1 MLRSSRVRPHNWR
14 LLSLLMVFT
23 LAHVKTVMAYEIVI
37 DGSTGVKPLVISLA
51 NTYRELQPAIQ
62 IEIGAGL
69 DPRARI
75 QALTHKKIDI
85 AMASHGID
93 SQQISKLGLQV
104 HRIAKIAVVMGVHH
118 GVDVPSISHQ
128 QLCDIYSGKINN
140 WKSLGGESGP
150 IIPFIRPNNEVDTEV
165 IIEHVPCFAEL
176 HLAADIQV
184 KNKSGQMATAL
195 AQTPG
200 AIGMTTLVRVA
211 QSNQHI
217 IPLALNGIPPTPSN
231 LMSDVYPLSRDVFL
245 ITASQPSPPVEEFLA
260 FVRSESGA
268 NIIRA
273 NNAVPAK

>member
-1 MLRSSRVRPHNWR
+1 MLRFSRRKTHKWR

-23 LAHVKTVMAYEIVI
+23 LVHVITVTAHEIVI
-37 DGSTGVKPLVISLA
+37 DGSTGVKPLVTSLA
-51 NTYRELQPAIQ
+51 NTYRELQPKIQ

-69 DPRARI
+69 DPQARI
-75 QALTHKKIDI
+75 QALTHKKIEI

-104 HRIAKIAVVMGVHH
+104 HRIAKIAVVIGVHH
-118 GVDVPSISHQ
+118 SIDVPSISHQ

-140 WKSLGGESGP
+140 WKNLGGESGP
-150 IIPFIRPNNEVDTEV
+150 IIPLVRPKSEVDTEV
-165 IIEHVPCFAEL
+165 VIEHVPCFAEL
-176 HLAADIQV
+176 HIAADIQV

-195 AQTPG
+195 AQTSG

-217 IPLALNGIPPTPSN
+217 IPLALNGIPPIPNN
-231 LMSDVYPLSRDVFL
+231 LMSGVYPLSREVFL
-245 ITASQPSPPVEEFLA
+245 ITASQPSPTVEKFLA
-260 FVRSESGA
+260 FVRSELGA